1 MHSRAPQMNRIAE
14 IRSARHGLVLTLSN
28 FIQED
33 SSALSESFLVSIKG
47 HEIQAETLAS
57 SFMASSLSAYC
68 ESWFS
73 VRSQPTVF
81 RLLSFVESG
90 SLDSML
96 ADAGYGFVDPSLVLY
111 QDIKAMQN
119 ETISLA
125 SHDRSLWLEAYC
137 DVSDIDLNSQ
147 KTHAEIL
154 ARIPSSSLFAILEDQ
169 GQPVACGLGVIH
181 EGCFGIFDLVTK
193 EQARSRGYGTNLV
206 RSMTAWAKSYGV
218 EHSYLQ
224 VTAQNAVAIHFYE
237 KLGYRYLYHYWYRVQ
252 RSR

>member
-1 MHSRAPQMNRIAE
+1 MIDPLKVELASYASWTAFEQVNYQDWILRFADGATKRANSVNVIAPNHSR
-14 IRSARHGLVLTLSN
+14 L
-28 FIQED
+28 
-33 SSALSESFLVSIKG
+33 
-47 HEIQAETLAS
+47 HEAIS
-57 SFMASSLSAYC
+57 YC

-73 VRSQPTVF
+73 VRSQPTIF

-90 SLDSML
+90 NLDSML
-96 ADAGYGFVDPSLVLY
+96 ADTGYSFVDPSLVLY
-111 QDIKAMQN
+111 QDIRAMQN

-169 GQPVACGLGVIH
+169 DQPVACGLGVIH
-181 EGCFGIFDLVTK
+181 EGCFGIFDLVTRK
-193 EQARSRGYGTNLV
+193 QVRNRGYGTNLV
-206 RSMTAWAKSYGV
+206 RGMTAWAKNCGV
-218 EHSYLQ
+218 KHSYLQ
-224 VTAQNAVAIHFYE
+224 VTAQNTAAIHFYE